1 MRKHQLNLPGIG
13 RPLNLSSL
21 PRLALRD
28 RQAREN
34 ELAVYSKL
42 AENTQFSVPNLMI
55 VMKLRS
61 DAERSNSYVYLS
73 GPLRGTA
80 ASIGPRASGQVCL
93 DAPKVAYWC
102 N

>member
-13 RPLNLSSL
+13 RPLNLRSL
-21 PRLALRD
+21 ARSALRD

-61 DAERSNSYVYLS
+61 DAERFEQLHVPPQEPPPR
-73 GPLRGTA
+73 GPPLQSDHVLLA
-80 ASIGPRASGQVCL
+80 MSV
-93 DAPKVAYWC
+93 
-102 N
+102 